1 MRTTSGC
8 ETKPQNTNK
17 LCKNLFQEERTVEN
31 TSETVLIIGAGPAGM
46 MAAIELSRF
55 GILVRL
61 IERTTK
67 PADTSRAVTI
77 QPRTLELFQQR
88 GLAEKLVPKGN
99 KVVAA
104 SVYGAGKRVFRL
116 DFEGVDSEYNY
127 ELLVSQATTEQVMRD
142 ALEQQGVLI
151 ERESTLI
158 SFAQPERNGDI
169 TAVLQHGDG
178 TLEKVACRYMIDCE
192 GIASHA
198 PRLGSNLQAKHSRKI
213 TLWVTFT
220 LTAKFLKPT

>member
-88 GLAEKLVPKGN
+88 GLA
-99 KVVAA
+99 AA
-104 SVYGAGKRVFRL
+104 R
-116 DFEGVDSEYNY
+116 
-127 ELLVSQATTEQVMRD
+127 
-142 ALEQQGVLI
+142 
-151 ERESTLI
+151 
-158 SFAQPERNGDI
+158 
-169 TAVLQHGDG
+169 
-178 TLEKVACRYMIDCE
+178 
-192 GIASHA
+192 
-198 PRLGSNLQAKHSRKI
+198 
-213 TLWVTFT
+213 
-220 LTAKFLKPT
+220 

>member
-158 SFAQPERNGDI
+158 SFATSRLCCNTVMERSKRWP
-169 TAVLQHGDG
+169 AG
-178 TLEKVACRYMIDCE
+178 T
-192 GIASHA
+192 
-198 PRLGSNLQAKHSRKI
+198 
-213 TLWVTFT
+213 
-220 LTAKFLKPT
+220 